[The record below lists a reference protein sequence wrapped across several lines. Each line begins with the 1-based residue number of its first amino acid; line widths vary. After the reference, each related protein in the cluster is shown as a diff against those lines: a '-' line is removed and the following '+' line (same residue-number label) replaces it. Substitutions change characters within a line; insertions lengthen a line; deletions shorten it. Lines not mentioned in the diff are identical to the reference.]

1 MRKILI
7 TIMLGASI
15 FTLVS
20 CGGKVVNEEDVKN
33 KYPIDEYLEKGATLK
48 HYYESGTAEMI
59 DTKGQSFFAGEN
71 STYKVVLSDEGEI
84 LPYIVIDDIAYYFD
98 KEISKKEAPK
108 ELDKS
113 GKISTFG
120 GTLEGISDDSNAT
133 FTFIQS
139 LIVYVDKEDNSVVYT
154 QYADEKGYEVWKN
167 YEAINK

>member
-1 MRKILI
+1 
-7 TIMLGASI
+7 
-15 FTLVS
+15 
-20 CGGKVVNEEDVKN
+20 
-33 KYPIDEYLEKGATLK
+33 
-48 HYYESGTAEMI
+48 MI

-113 GKISTFG
+113 GKIITFG